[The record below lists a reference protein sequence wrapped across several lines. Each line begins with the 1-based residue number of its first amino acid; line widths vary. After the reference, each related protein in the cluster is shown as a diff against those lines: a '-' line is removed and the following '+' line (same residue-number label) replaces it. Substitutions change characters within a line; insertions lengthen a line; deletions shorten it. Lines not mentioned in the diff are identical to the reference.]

1 MKQQYKVFMYA
12 ETEPLEITG
21 FMTFCAAYAGLVEW
35 IGENDETKTG
45 EHDRACHDY
54 FQVLHAA
61 FENDQNMFNRV
72 ELKVIDVMLT
82 AIEPQIL

>member
-1 MKQQYKVFMYA
+1 MKQQYTVLMHSGVQVDVV
-12 ETEPLEITG
+12 G
-21 FMTFCAAYAGLVEW
+21 FTTFCIAYAGLVEW
-35 IGENDETKTG
+35 IGENHETETG

-61 FENDQNMFNRV
+61 FENDQNMFNSV
-72 ELKVIDVMLT
+72 ELNVIDVMLT